1 MRKVLLLLI
10 LALLAFAGF
19 AAATHLP
26 DHRYHVQGTIVDSF
40 GMPGM
45 FVRVDLADLSDPS
58 VPASAGSAGFGGDY
72 SVLIHLHNN
81 NVGDQIRVTV
91 GGQSVVIIAEFDPTD
106 GLTARFSPRLT
117 FTIAPGANLVP
128 YILIALAIAIPL
140 WLVVRRYAP
149 VGRLRTRAK
158 HGLDAISGIGKA
170 REKELKALGIDSLNR
185 LAGADAA
192 MIADNSSFTPRE
204 AKRVVRRAEAL
215 VEERNPPT

>member
-1 MRKVLLLLI
+1 MRKILLLLI
-10 LALLAFAGF
+10 LALLAFSGF
-19 AAATHLP
+19 AAATHFA
-26 DHRYHVQGTIVDSF
+26 DHRYYVQGNIVDSF

-45 FVRVDLADLSDPS
+45 FVRVDVVDISDPL

-91 GGQSVVIIAEFDPTD
+91 GGQSAVIIAEFDPTD
-106 GLTARFSPRLT
+106 GDTERFSPRLP

-128 YILIALAIAIPL
+128 YVLIAPAIVIPL
-140 WLVVRRYAP
+140 LLVVRRYVP
-149 VGRLRTRAK
+149 MGRPRARAK
-158 HGLDAISGIGKA
+158 HGLGAISGIGKA
-170 REKELKALGIDSLNR
+170 REKDLKALGIDSLNK
-185 LAGADAA
+185 LAEADAA
-192 MIADNSSFTPRE
+192 MIAGNSSFSLRE